1 MSNSSLHVPAPGKVG
16 TPITVAHL
24 LILVFVSLA
33 AVLWGAAFV
42 VGTEGI
48 QFEQYL
54 LLLGFLGL
62 TSAIFIFSRIKE
74 NQIGIFYFPVFLTL
88 FILVRFGLAPVASFL
103 DPADLDRNFDGHYGF
118 LLRAL
123 AYVIIGMLAFWT
135 GCHMA
140 SRKASADGP
149 TSTLRLPEQPHAGH
163 SSLVWAGVIYAV
175 VFAAR
180 LYLLHAH
187 LYLYTASWKAYYTHL
202 SSLQVLET
210 VSTLGGVSALI
221 LVTIEK
227 YLHPSAVPCRL
238 LFWGIFVSEC
248 GWGLASGMKSHA
260 LQPFI
265 TVAIVSSLI
274 ERRFKKGWVAVAL
287 LGLIVLYP
295 FSNNYRR
302 LVQHAGGLTSATAVA
317 SASLKAL
324 SETEHNQEG
333 TSGWVQNGWLMSVR
347 RADMLTSFGLVLWLG
362 PKTVLLQG
370 KEHWWMVPYYPFIP
384 RFIWHSKPI
393 LDKGR
398 RFSVATGS
406 TSTSS
411 MAITYPGDLYATYG
425 LPGIVLGMFLL
436 GIVTQCLT
444 NTITGIVDKRHL
456 FVYAAMFMPVIHL
469 ETDTFS
475 YLTSLIKSF
484 VILSVIALVIFGPH
498 RRAAKGLAVR
508 TKAVA
513 QPCKS

>member
-1 MSNSSLHVPAPGKVG
+1 MADP
-16 TPITVAHL
+16 PITVAHL
-24 LILVFVSLA
+24 FILVLVSLT
-33 AVLWGAAFV
+33 AVLWGATFV
-42 VGTEGI
+42 VGAKGI

-62 TSAIFIFSRIKE
+62 TSAIFIFTRIKG
-74 NQIGIFYFPVFLTL
+74 NHLGIFHFPVFLTL
-88 FILVRFGLAPVASFL
+88 LVFVRFGLAPVASFL
-103 DPADLDRNFDGHYGF
+103 DPADLDRNFDGHYAF

-123 AYVIIGMLAFWT
+123 AYVVIGMLAFWT
-135 GCHMA
+135 GCHLV
-140 SRKASADGP
+140 SRKAWSHRPA
-149 TSTLRLPEQPHAGH
+149 SVLRLSRQTQAGH

-175 VFAAR
+175 VFVAR

-187 LYLYTASWKAYYTHL
+187 LYLYTASWKAYYAHL
-202 SSLQVLET
+202 SSLQVLEAI
-210 VSTLGGVSALI
+210 STLGGVSGLI

-227 YLHPSAVPCRL
+227 YFHPSALPCRL
-238 LFWGIFVSEC
+238 FFWGIFASEC
-248 GWGLASGMKSHA
+248 VWGLASGMKGHA

-274 ERRFKKGWVAVAL
+274 ERRFKKGWVAFAL

-302 LVQHAGGLTSATAVA
+302 LVQHKGGLTSPTGVA

-324 SETEHNQEG
+324 SVTEHDEDG

-362 PKTVLLQG
+362 PKTVLLRG
-370 KEHWWMVPYYPFIP
+370 KERWWMVPYYPFIP

-406 TSTSS
+406 TITSS

-436 GIVTQCLT
+436 GIVTQGLT

-456 FVYAAMFMPVIHL
+456 FVYAAMFIPTIHL

-475 YLTSLIKSF
+475 YMTSLIKSF
-484 VILSVIALVIFGPH
+484 VILSVISLVIFGPD
-498 RRAAKGLAVR
+498 RRAVRGLAVR
-508 TKAVA
+508 KKAAA
-513 QPCKS
+513 QPCRS